1 MLFKKSD
8 TLYSPGPVPGRWAL
22 GILAV
27 CLAVTWPGDIAS
39 QNSVLETQER
49 LMGEI
54 TRLNDFERSMTESPV
69 LTVYLLH
76 AFRASNEI
84 DETLKESS
92 DKLLELLMVREQLL
106 YIVTE
111 NSPAVHRLNHNIGI
125 QFRLLLE
132 TISARREVL
141 SYRLAAMTPQ
151 NHSPVR

>member
-8 TLYSPGPVPGRWAL
+8 TLNGLGPVSGRWAW
-22 GILAV
+22 GMLAV
-27 CLAVTWPGDIAS
+27 CLAVTWPGDTAS
-39 QNSVLETQER
+39 QNSLSESQEQ

-54 TRLNDFERSMTESPV
+54 AQLNDFERSLTESPD

-92 DKLLELLMVREQLL
+92 DKLVELLMLREQLL
-106 YIVTE
+106 YTVTE
-111 NSPAVHRLNHNIGI
+111 NSPAVNRLNHNIGV
-125 QFRLLLE
+125 QFKLLVE

-141 SYRLAAMTPQ
+141 TDRLSALSGERERPG
-151 NHSPVR
+151 R